1 MSSNLETPT
10 LKLYETVFVLTP
22 VLTNEQTASTVQKF
36 KDFLA
41 KAGADIV
48 YEKEIG
54 LQKLA
59 YPIQHKTTGFY
70 QLFEFRAMPSVLI
83 ELERA
88 YRQDESVMR
97 FLTCELNKH
106 AIAYNKKQRA
116 HAAAPSHAAHADDE
130 ISQPVEVVSIPES
143 PEVHA

>member
-1 MSSNLETPT
+1 MSSNIDTQK

-22 VLTNEQTASTVQKF
+22 VLNNEQTAHTVQKF

-41 KAGADIV
+41 NVSADIV

-106 AIAYNKKQRA
+106 AVVYNAKQRVHHVA
-116 HAAAPSHAAHADDE
+116 HSHAAHADDKV
-130 ISQPVEVVSIPES
+130 SQLVEGVSIPES